1 MSQNKI
7 AIISKKASRFIS
19 LQEKL
24 KENSMDICTVSSIED
39 ILEKYIHLP
48 YTLAIVDA
56 DSYEGNTLKLV
67 NCLRGAKAT
76 PILVMM
82 TESCPCNRLELL
94 RMGATVCMDAETA
107 IEEQIAQ
114 AKALIQ
120 IYNAR
125 DDNLHRE
132 TLVFGSTLVINPIY
146 RLVILN
152 GEKINLTRREFDLLY
167 LMARQDNQVFTPEQI
182 YTQLWSD
189 EDNSQI
195 GDTVK
200 SCIKALR
207 KKLEPVG
214 HDYIQN
220 VWGTGY
226 RFVGNQD
233 KI

>member
-1 MSQNKI
+1 MSQNKV
-7 AIISKKASRFIS
+7 AIISKKTSSFIL

-24 KENSMDICTVSSIED
+24 KENGMDVCTLLSNENIT
-39 ILEKYIHLP
+39 EKYISLP
-48 YTLAIVDA
+48 FVLAIVDA
-56 DSYEGNTLKLV
+56 NSYGRGTLKLV
-67 NCLRGAKAT
+67 SQLHGAKPI

-82 TESCPCNRLELL
+82 TESCLCNRLELQQ
-94 RMGATVCMDAETA
+94 MGATVCMDAETA

-125 DDNLHRE
+125 DNNLHRE
-132 TLVFGSTLVINPIY
+132 TRIFGSTLVINPIY

-167 LMARQDNQVFTPEQI
+167 FMARQDNQVFTPEQI

>member
-1 MSQNKI
+1 MYQDKV
-7 AIISKKASRFIS
+7 AIITKNESSFAL
-19 LQEKL
+19 LQKNL
-24 KENSMDICTVSSIED
+24 KENNMDICTTSSIENFF
-39 ILEKYIHLP
+39 EKYISLP
-48 YTLAIVDA
+48 FVLAIVDA
-56 DSYEGNTLKLV
+56 DSHGENAQKLIRH
-67 NCLRGAKAT
+67 LRGAKPA
-76 PILVMM
+76 PILVLM
-82 TESCPCNRLELL
+82 TKSCADDRLKLL
-94 RMGATVCMDAETA
+94 QMGATVCLDVESSP
-107 IEEQIAQ
+107 EEQAAQ

-120 IYNAR
+120 IYSTR
-125 DDNLHRE
+125 DDSLHRE
-132 TLVFGSTLVINPIY
+132 TLVFGSTLVINPMY
-146 RLVILN
+146 RFVILN

-167 LMARQDNQVFTPEQI
+167 LMARQGNQVFTPEQI